1 MPQMSSIP
9 SMIVRFVGF
18 LFAVLLLVGCA
29 TNPETGRSQVI
40 LVSAQDEAQMG
51 LESFSQIKKA
61 EKISD
66 NHMAIDRV
74 NEVGRRIVTAIGREV
89 PHAEWEFVVFE
100 SEALNAFALP
110 GGKVGVYTGILEL
123 TSTDDELAAIMG
135 HEIAHVTLRHSGE
148 RVTQQM
154 AVAGLAVGS
163 EIYMES
169 EDMDSEDRWAVRA
182 GLGAGSAV
190 FFTLPFSRTH
200 ETEADVI
207 GLRYAAGAGYDPR
220 AAITFWQKMKMASE
234 GEGRP
239 PEFLSTHPSPDNRIA
254 RLEELA
260 PQLVPLYRK
269 RKAEIEERMMNPVID
284 REIGVD
290 P

>member
-1 MPQMSSIP
+1 MLARIAS
-9 SMIVRFVGF
+9 
-18 LFAVLLLVGCA
+18 LLVVALVLGGCA

-40 LVSAQDEAQMG
+40 LVSAQDEARMG
-51 LESFSQIKKA
+51 LESFSKIKQA

-66 NHMAIDRV
+66 NPMAIDRV
-74 NEVGRRIVTAIGREV
+74 NEVGRRIVSAIGREV

-110 GGKVGVYTGILEL
+110 GGKVGIYTGILEL
-123 TSTDDELAAIMG
+123 TTTDDELAAIMG

-148 RVTQQM
+148 RVTQNM
-154 AVAGLAVGS
+154 AVAGLALGT

-169 EDMDSEDRWAVRA
+169 EDMDSADRMLTRA
-182 GLGAGSAV
+182 GIGAGSAL

-200 ETEADVI
+200 ETEADIV

-220 AAITFWQKMKMASE
+220 AAITFWEKMKIASE
-234 GEGRP
+234 MEGRP

-254 RLEELA
+254 RLAEMA
-260 PQLVPLYRK
+260 PQLLPLYRK
-269 RKAEIEERMMNPVID
+269 RKAEFEARAMNPMAD
-284 REIGVD
+284 REIGA